1 MEGLQTKGLRACKRL
16 RISLQTMRA
25 QLIRLRGFFSRADH
39 PGGFSNLVQG
49 DHPGDPGD
57 HPGDPGARITAQ
69 VLQSDLIR
77 AGAADRLVR
86 IDR

>member
-1 MEGLQTKGLRACKRL
+1 
-16 RISLQTMRA
+16 MRTFA
-25 QLIRLRGFFSRADH
+25 SFIANNAGAAG
-39 PGGFSNLVQG
+39 PGAR
-49 DHPGDPGD
+49 PGAR
-57 HPGDPGARITAQ
+57 PGDPGARITAQ